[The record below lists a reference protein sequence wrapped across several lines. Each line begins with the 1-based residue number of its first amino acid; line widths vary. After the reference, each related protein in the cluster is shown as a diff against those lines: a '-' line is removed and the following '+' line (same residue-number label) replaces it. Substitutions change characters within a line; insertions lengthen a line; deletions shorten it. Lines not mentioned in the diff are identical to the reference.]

1 MAHVRRR
8 FYELA
13 VAGPAPIASEA
24 VQRIAALYEIQKD
37 LRGWEADKRRAVR
50 QDRAKPLIAVL
61 EPWLREKLS
70 LISQKTKL
78 AEAIRYALTR
88 WVGLTRFIDD
98 GRIEIDSNVVER
110 LIRPIALNRKNALF
124 AWSDGGGEQRAIV
137 ASLIEMWKL
146 DGVDP

>member
-13 VAGPAPIASEA
+13 VAGQAPIASEA
-24 VQRIAALYEIQKD
+24 LQRIAALYEIQKD

-61 EPWLREKLS
+61 EPWLRGKLS

-88 WVGLTRFIDD
+88 
-98 GRIEIDSNVVER
+98 
-110 LIRPIALNRKNALF
+110 
-124 AWSDGGGEQRAIV
+124 
-137 ASLIEMWKL
+137 
-146 DGVDP
+146 